1 MSSTAPLWAIGSYET
16 PDGRV
21 AWEISHAE
29 IQRDIATAT
38 RVLRELGI
46 GRGTRVLLCSLL
58 AEAGQFWPL
67 TVGTMLA
74 GAQLSCAD
82 ATAADANR
90 VAMFLGRLDFRAV
103 LGVTGAL
110 LDGLHRLGRAYD
122 EVFGGVA
129 VLGARP
135 DAYARLVGAGLVP
148 HHFVLC
154 GPAVGLALA
163 PGAPALVDR
172 DEWDVGADHG
182 RVVVTNR
189 RPRGTRFVR
198 TVTAVHGAADDT
210 GVVPVT

>member
-1 MSSTAPLWAIGSYET
+1 VSSNEPLWAIGTYET

-21 AWEISHAE
+21 AWEISRAE
-29 IQRDIATAT
+29 IQRDITTAT
-38 RVLRELGI
+38 RVLCELGI
-46 GRGTRVLLCSLL
+46 ARGTRVLLCSLL
-58 AEAGQFWPL
+58 AEAGQFWPF

-82 ATAADANR
+82 AGAADANR
-90 VAMFLGRLDFRAV
+90 VAMFLRQLDFDAV

-110 LDGLHRLGRAYD
+110 LDGLHRLGRAYHD
-122 EVFGGVA
+122 VFGGVA

-135 DAYARLVGAGLVP
+135 DAYARLVAAGLRP

-154 GPAVGLALA
+154 GPAVGLARE

-172 DEWDVGADHG
+172 GEWDLGTDHG

-189 RPRGTRFVR
+189 RSRATRFVR
-198 TVTAVHGAADDT
+198 TVTAVRGAAGDL